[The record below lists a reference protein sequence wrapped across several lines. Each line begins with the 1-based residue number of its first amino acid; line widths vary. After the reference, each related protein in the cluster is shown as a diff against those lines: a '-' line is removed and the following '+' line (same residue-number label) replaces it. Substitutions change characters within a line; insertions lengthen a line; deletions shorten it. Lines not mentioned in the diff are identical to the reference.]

1 MDWRL
6 QAERQFEES
15 LASLLA
21 LLLGHATQIRAEL
34 FHFGLIWN
42 VYQNDPHSTRVIIT
56 LFRKHNAK
64 IILTYFTLVYWVSC
78 PQPSELKAIA

>member
-21 LLLGHATQIRAEL
+21 LLLGHATQIRTEL

-56 LFRKHNAK
+56 YYN
-64 IILTYFTLVYWVSC
+64 YFDLLYSCVLGIVSAA
-78 PQPSELKAIA
+78 Q